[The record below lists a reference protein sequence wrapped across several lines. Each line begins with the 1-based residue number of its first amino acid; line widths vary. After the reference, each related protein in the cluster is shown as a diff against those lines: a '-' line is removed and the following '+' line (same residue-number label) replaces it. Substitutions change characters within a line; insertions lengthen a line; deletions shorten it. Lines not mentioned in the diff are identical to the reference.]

1 MKRKMRKAQM
11 VRLIITMVVYSRD
24 DEGVGVA
31 HNITSPDGEAVLIPQ
46 N

>member
-1 MKRKMRKAQM
+1 M

-24 DEGVGVA
+24 DKGVGVA
-31 HNITSPDGEAVLIPQ
+31 HDITSPDGEVVLIRQ